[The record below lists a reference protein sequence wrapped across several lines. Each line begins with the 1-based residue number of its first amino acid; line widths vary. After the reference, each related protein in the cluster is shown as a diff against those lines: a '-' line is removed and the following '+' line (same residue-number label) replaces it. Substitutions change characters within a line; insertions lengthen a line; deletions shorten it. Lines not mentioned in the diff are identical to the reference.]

1 MASALVANTDLRPL
15 IARVNAFLARDDA
28 SSS

>member
-15 IARVNAFLARDDA
+15 IDRVNAFLARA
-28 SSS
+28 ES